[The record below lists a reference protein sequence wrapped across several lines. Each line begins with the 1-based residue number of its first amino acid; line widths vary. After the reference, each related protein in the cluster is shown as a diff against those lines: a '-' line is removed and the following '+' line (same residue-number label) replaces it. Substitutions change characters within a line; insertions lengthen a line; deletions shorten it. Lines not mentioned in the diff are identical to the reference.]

1 VENET
6 MADYKRFGMYEGSD
20 KGSKIGTALTFLFIG
35 LGIGAVSA
43 LLFAPQTGKQT
54 RKVLRRKYED
64 TVDSVEDWADQASEM
79 WDKSVESVADLKERG
94 ADIARKASER
104 VGPIKRALRRD

>member
-1 VENET
+1 
-6 MADYKRFGMYEGSD
+6 MADYKRLGLYEGSD

-43 LLFAPQTGKQT
+43 LLFAPQSGKQT

-64 TVDSVEDWADQASEM
+64 TVDSVEDFAEQASEM
-79 WDKSVESVADLKERG
+79 WDKGVDSVSELKERG
-94 ADIARKASER
+94 AEFARKASDR
-104 VGPIKRALRRD
+104 VGPIKKAIRRD

>member
-1 VENET
+1 
-6 MADYKRFGMYEGSD
+6 MADYKLGLYEGSE

-43 LLFAPQTGKQT
+43 LLFAPQAGKQT
-54 RKVLRRKYED
+54 RKMLRRKYED

-79 WDKSVESVADLKERG
+79 WEKSVDSVSDLRDRG
-94 ADIARKASER
+94 AEFARKAADR
-104 VGPIKRALRRD
+104 MGPVKKAIRRD